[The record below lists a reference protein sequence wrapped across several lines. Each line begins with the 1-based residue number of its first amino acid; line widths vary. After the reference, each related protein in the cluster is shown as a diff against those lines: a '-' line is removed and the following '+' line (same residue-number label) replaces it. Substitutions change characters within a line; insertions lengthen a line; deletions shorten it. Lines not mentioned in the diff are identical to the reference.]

1 MELKLL
7 NNNGQTES
15 TVNALDTVFGREFNE
30 ALVHQIV
37 VAYQANAR
45 SANSKQKNRA
55 AVSYSTRKP
64 WRQKGTG
71 RARAGMAS
79 SPLWRGG
86 GRAFPNTG
94 EENYSHKVNRKMYR
108 AGISAILSQLVRD
121 DRLLVVDSF
130 ELEAPKTRLAASK
143 LKDMGVDSSVL
154 IITDALDENVYLA
167 TRNLPHVAV
176 IEPRYADPLSLIH
189 YKKVLVTKSAIA
201 QLEEMLG

>member
-37 VAYQANAR
+37 VAYQANSR
-45 SANSKQKNRA
+45 SANSQQKTRA
-55 AVSYSTRKP
+55 TVKHSTKKP

-71 RARAGMAS
+71 RARAGMTS

-121 DRLLVVDSF
+121 DRLLVVDTF
-130 ELEAPKTRLAASK
+130 ELEAPKTRLAANK
-143 LKDMGVDSSVL
+143 LKDLGMEESVL